1 MRDHHDRAPASGRSE
16 PRRWRRL
23 NQIST
28 RLSLPDARFRPDAGA
43 LAVPAFRR
51 FWLSMIVSNVGSWM
65 QMVAQ
70 GWLILQLTDS
80 PFYLGLVGLVRSVPA
95 LSLTLIGGVLADRL
109 DRRAILLFTQSSAAI
124 LALALG
130 VLDLTGTVQI
140 WHVLLIAFFSS
151 LVMALDNP
159 TRQAMVPDLVGKD
172 NVASAVGLNS
182 AAWNTAAVVGPSI
195 AGVLVAL
202 VSTAGAFL
210 INGISYLAVIYAV
223 WTMAPQPPRA
233 RSNQGIIQNL
243 VEGLRYIAADSRIW
257 GLMLVLAIATFFG
270 RPYAQLMPVF
280 ARDVLGAGP
289 SGYGVLM
296 TATGIGA
303 LLGALSIG
311 VISRSS
317 GKGRLQLAANAV
329 FGMSLLL
336 FAASRWLALS
346 LVLLLIIGAAQ
357 TLAMALTNTLLQL
370 EVPEAMRG
378 RVMSAYTLIPMGF
391 MPLGSMALG
400 SIGELV
406 TVPVALMGAA
416 TIVIAGVVVIGLL
429 VPAVRQIR

>member
-1 MRDHHDRAPASGRSE
+1 MNAHIRSETLAPMEAYAPAPPQGGAARISQ
-16 PRRWRRL
+16 PRL
-23 NQIST
+23 
-28 RLSLPDARFRPDAGA
+28 
-43 LAVPAFRR
+43 
-51 FWLSMIVSNVGSWM
+51 
-65 QMVAQ
+65 
-70 GWLILQLTDS
+70 
-80 PFYLGLVGLVRSVPA
+80 
-95 LSLTLIGGVLADRL
+95 
-109 DRRAILLFTQSSAAI
+109 
-124 LALALG
+124 
-130 VLDLTGTVQI
+130 
-140 WHVLLIAFFSS
+140 
-151 LVMALDNP
+151 
-159 TRQAMVPDLVGKD
+159 
-172 NVASAVGLNS
+172 
-182 AAWNTAAVVGPSI
+182 I